1 MNELHQTNP
10 YAPTKSASRPL
21 PVEGARLS
29 QVPTLHMMLA
39 TQGGIVLSG
48 AAFGMIL
55 GGIVAVANASQVA
68 EVVILL
74 PIGLVTGAIMAAI
87 SGVPTLI
94 VVTCL
99 SSPLVHLSRGWYR
112 YQAFRFA
119 PICGFVSGILPVILI
134 DARDPYSWLACL
146 VPGVFGAVGTSLF
159 VRWILGP
166 SRADDAIS
174 PNRTLVEASGENVP

>member
-1 MNELHQTNP
+1 
-10 YAPTKSASRPL
+10 
-21 PVEGARLS
+21 VDGARLK
-29 QVPTLHMMLA
+29 QVPTLHILLA
-39 TQGGIVLSG
+39 TQGGIIFSG

-55 GGIVAVANASQVA
+55 AGMMAVATTSQLA
-68 EVVILL
+68 EVVVLL
-74 PIGLVTGAIMAAI
+74 PFGLVTGAVVAAI

-99 SSPLVHLSRGWYR
+99 SSPLVHLSKGWYR

-119 PICGFVSGILPVILI
+119 AIGGFVSGVLPVILI

-146 VPGVFGAVGTSLF
+146 VPGVFGAVGTLLF
-159 VRWILGP
+159 VRWILGA
-166 SRADDAIS
+166 SRGDDAIA